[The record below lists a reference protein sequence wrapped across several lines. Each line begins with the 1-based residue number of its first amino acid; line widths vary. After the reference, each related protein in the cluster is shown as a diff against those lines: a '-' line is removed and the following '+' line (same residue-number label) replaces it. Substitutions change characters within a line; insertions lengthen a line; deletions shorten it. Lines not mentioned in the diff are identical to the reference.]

1 MYNAKKKLNEE
12 FRIRRKYNIKSKN
25 RLNGDEKNV

>member
-1 MYNAKKKLNEE
+1 MLKKLNEE

-25 RLNGDEKNV
+25 RLNGHEKINV